1 MQRKLPSTRRQA
13 AIAAALAL
21 MLVAVGVQTFTLTRN
36 VLTQLDRLSVTNTDN
51 VQWNLIQ
58 SEVELMQLQLAL
70 SARTGSDAA
79 RSALVR
85 QRFDIFY
92 SRIGTFRESPLYTHL
107 FLAAG
112 SSEHLM
118 QMTDF
123 LNRWVPVID
132 GPAEALLQKFPEME
146 QEVKRLH
153 GDVRGFVLLAM
164 RTHAEQSDRRRDQ
177 VAATLTDLVMS
188 ALGLMAILIAGVVL
202 LWRMYRRLRQV
213 SREGEE
219 TRERL
224 EAIVTSSLDAILVM
238 RPDGLIEDYNG
249 AATSLFGREGSCI
262 QGHPVTKFIRDS
274 DPDQRVSKAVP
285 KLMRAAR
292 RGGDKRVLM
301 DGVRRSGETFPAE
314 LSLSLSGT
322 GDEELLVAFIRDI
335 SDRLRSENDLKQA
348 RDEALAAA
356 EAKSSLLTVMSHEM
370 RTPLNGVLGALDLL
384 ESQGITDQQARFVDA
399 IRVSGDLLLHH
410 VNDVLELSRLDA
422 NENTARGVE
431 FDLEALVLSL
441 VESQQPVARR
451 GGNRL
456 TVMSRQGPN
465 PMVLGDPRLLQKS
478 LLNLVGNALKFTRD
492 GEVSVEFDRLGNG
505 EDVEIRV
512 TDTGL
517 GIAPQDLERVFEE
530 FVTLDTSYSRSSEG
544 TGLGLAITQ
553 RMVAAMG
560 GTIGAESEPGEGSL
574 FWIRL
579 PLPVVAQGSAPQVSS
594 DQSAVTP
601 SGPGLRILTVEDNDI
616 NRMLLTEMLGKLGHQ
631 VTGATDGFD
640 GVKKAQRQSFDL
652 IFMDISMPG
661 MDGTETAARIA
672 ADGRNAETPVIAL
685 TAHAGAD
692 DRARFLNS
700 GFARVLT
707 KPFGWTDLE
716 QAIAEFGAPEPVV
729 DGETNIPEAVLGAE
743 RAAELHT
750 RFQTELDAFRRL
762 IPAGTRPG
770 DAIRDEAHK
779 LAGSAGVL
787 GFGDLALLLNR
798 VENLDGPVTPALVS
812 ELDHAT
818 ARGPDQGRQPSR
830 SGRVLPAG

>member
-1 MQRKLPSTRRQA
+1 
-13 AIAAALAL
+13 
-21 MLVAVGVQTFTLTRN
+21 
-36 VLTQLDRLSVTNTDN
+36 
-51 VQWNLIQ
+51 
-58 SEVELMQLQLAL
+58 
-70 SARTGSDAA
+70 
-79 RSALVR
+79 
-85 QRFDIFY
+85 
-92 SRIGTFRESPLYTHL
+92 
-107 FLAAG
+107 
-112 SSEHLM
+112 
-118 QMTDF
+118 
-123 LNRWVPVID
+123 
-132 GPAEALLQKFPEME
+132 
-146 QEVKRLH
+146 
-153 GDVRGFVLLAM
+153 
-164 RTHAEQSDRRRDQ
+164 
-177 VAATLTDLVMS
+177 
-188 ALGLMAILIAGVVL
+188 MAILIAGVIL
-202 LWRMYRRLRQV
+202 LWRMYRRLREM

-219 TRERL
+219 IRGRL

-274 DPDQRVSKAVP
+274 DPDIRDSKTVP
-285 KLMRAAR
+285 RLMQAAR
-292 RGGDKRVLM
+292 RAGDKRVLM

-314 LSLSLSGT
+314 LSLSLSGS

-356 EAKSSLLTVMSHEM
+356 DAKSSLLTVMSHEM
-370 RTPLNGVLGALDLL
+370 RTPLNGVLGALDML
-384 ESQGITDQQARFVDA
+384 ESQGVTSGQARFVDA

-456 TVMSRQGPN
+456 TFTSRHGPN

-492 GEVSVEFDRLGNG
+492 GEVNVEFDRLGNG

-517 GIAPQDLERVFEE
+517 GIAPQDLVRVFEE

-579 PLPVVAQGSAPQVSS
+579 PLPVVAQDPVAQVSS
-594 DQSAVTP
+594 DSAAVASP
-601 SGPGLRILTVEDNDI
+601 GPGLRILTVEDNDI

-631 VTGATDGFD
+631 VTGASDGFE
-640 GVKKAQRQSFDL
+640 GVKKAQRQGFDL

-672 ADGRNAETPVIAL
+672 AGTRNADTPVIAL

-700 GFARVLT
+700 GFVRVLT
-707 KPFGWTDLE
+707 KPFGWADLE
-716 QAIAEFGAPEPVV
+716 QAITEFGPSDAAVAAGADISES
-729 DGETNIPEAVLGAE
+729 VLGPE
-743 RAAELHT
+743 RAADLRAQFLDELK
-750 RFQTELDAFRRL
+750 AFCDQLRAGA
-762 IPAGTRPG
+762 PAGDPLRHQ
-770 DAIRDEAHK
+770 AHR
-779 LAGSAGVL
+779 LAGSAGML
-787 GFGDLALLLNR
+787 GYQNLTLLLNQ
-798 VENLDGPVTPALVS
+798 VEDLDGPVPPALIS
-812 ELDHAT
+812 ELRAT
-818 ARGPDQGRQPSR
+818 LAGCPDQGRHPSC
-830 SGRVLPAG
+830 SDSALPAG